1 NMGLYL
7 SHDAGRNWNRQ
18 DVRDLQF
25 QDLAGSGKSMVAAL
39 QKRGLI
45 ASFDSGKSWQRLND
59 PVAEGYFPVLQSRRN
74 GSLVAASATEGILTM
89 ESGARSASEGVP
101 SSSLAPGGNMQKP
114 R

>member
-1 NMGLYL
+1 
-7 SHDAGRNWNRQ
+7 
-18 DVRDLQF
+18 
-25 QDLAGSGKSMVAAL
+25 MVAAL